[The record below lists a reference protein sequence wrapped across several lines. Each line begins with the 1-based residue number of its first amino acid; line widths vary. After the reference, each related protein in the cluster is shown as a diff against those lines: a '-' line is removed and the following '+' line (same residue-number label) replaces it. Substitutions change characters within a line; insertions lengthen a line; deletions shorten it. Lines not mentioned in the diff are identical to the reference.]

1 MYSLNTQSDVPPKT
15 KVVDL
20 TSSNYVLEFL
30 LFSISLFFYWRQH
43 DKISL
48 TQDFSTVRLKLTGK
62 ISVWGFK
69 QYQIEA

>member
-1 MYSLNTQSDVPPKT
+1 MYSLNTQSDFPQST

-30 LFSISLFFYWRQH
+30 LFSISFFFYWRH

-48 TQDFSTVRLKLTGK
+48 TQDFSILRLKLKGK
-62 ISVWGFK
+62 ILVWGFE
-69 QYQIEA
+69 QYKIEA

>member
-1 MYSLNTQSDVPPKT
+1 MYWSF
-15 KVVDL
+15 
-20 TSSNYVLEFL
+20 YYFL
-30 LFSISLFFYWRQH
+30 FHSYWKQH